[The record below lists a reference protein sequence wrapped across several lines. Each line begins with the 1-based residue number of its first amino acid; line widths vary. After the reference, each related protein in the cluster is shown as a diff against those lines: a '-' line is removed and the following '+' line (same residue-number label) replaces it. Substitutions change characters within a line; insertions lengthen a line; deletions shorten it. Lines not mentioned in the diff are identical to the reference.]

1 MNEVK
6 KAGQFFLEG
15 FNCSQSVFTAFCDRF
30 GMDEETAKRVSA
42 GLGGGVGRMREVCG
56 AVSAAAMVLGSV
68 VSAVEG
74 DDAQSKK
81 KNYELVREFS
91 ERFKERHGGTV
102 ICREMLELDISMEN
116 TAMPEDRTAEYY
128 KKRPCLKAVEDA
140 ADILVQLIEEN
151 KKTEYKRRQVK

>member
-102 ICREMLELDISMEN
+102 ICREMLELDIPMEN

-151 KKTEYKRRQVK
+151 K